1 MGRYFFKIQTT
12 ADDPNKV
19 LMGQFLPIISGQR
32 GQFPPELDPL
42 DCGYKYTE
50 DAWSRIRAFCPEEI
64 DWDSVTFLEIMYDE
78 SPFPSRGKW
87 ILRIHTNH
95 GNDGTIIMPP
105 YSSIAI
111 TNATIIIT
119 ITVTREDEDNF
130 QRKVFEYLSQ
140 PDIIGLQE
148 TKKLHWVIK
157 CGLGG
162 SSNSDVN
169 EGSTNSTA
177 ANNEFHLI
185 WRKSSDPN
193 DSDDD
198 SITGER

>member
-1 MGRYFFKIQTT
+1 MGRYVFKIQAR

-19 LMGQFLPIISGQR
+19 LMGQFLPMTLDQIWSGQDS
-32 GQFPPELDPL
+32 LDWS
-42 DCGYKYTE
+42 YKYTE

-78 SPFPSRGKW
+78 FPFPTRGKW
-87 ILRIHTNH
+87 QLCIHTND
-95 GNDGTIIMPP
+95 GNDGTIDIYGNP
-105 YSSIAI
+105 ADKRE
-111 TNATIIIT
+111 
-119 ITVTREDEDNF
+119 ITVSREDEEDF
-130 QRKVFEYLSQ
+130 QRKVFEYLTQ

-177 ANNEFHLI
+177 ANHEFHLI

>member
-1 MGRYFFKIQTT
+1 MDRYSFKII
-12 ADDPNKV
+12 ARAGDPNDV
-19 LMGQFLPIISGQR
+19 LIGQFLPNGCWV
-32 GQFPPELDPL
+32 PELEEYSQDTL
-42 DCGYKYTE
+42 DVGWITLE

-64 DWDSVTFLEIMYDE
+64 DWDSVTRLEIMYDE
-78 SPFPSRGKW
+78 FSFPSSRGKW
-87 ILRIHTNH
+87 QLYIHFTDDNHETIDLR
-95 GNDGTIIMPP
+95 P
-105 YSSIAI
+105 
-111 TNATIIIT
+111 
-119 ITVTREDEDNF
+119 TVTVGREDEEDF

-162 SSNSDVN
+162 SFNSDVN

-177 ANNEFHLI
+177 ANHEFHLI